1 LKGCVSDCSKRL
13 AAAALC
19 AALAACTAQST
30 KTTALDSPG
39 LGVPASPRVV
49 ADNEP
54 VPRGG
59 GRYQVGRAYQVAGSW
74 YIPKEDP
81 HYDRVGVASWYGSD
95 FHGRLTANGEVFDRM
110 GLMAANPTM
119 PLPSYARVTNL
130 SNHRSVIVRVNDRG
144 PYARSRLM
152 DVSERTADLLDFKHN
167 GMAVVR
173 VQYVGRAP
181 LQGDDTS
188 YLMASYRAQDRGI
201 DSRAG
206 VMLASAPDLPKR
218 SKTMPPI
225 MLAAN
230 RGQDGN
236 TGPRAGVMPAS
247 AIDPPKRSKTMPPIV
262 IAANRLPTPV
272 QAPRPVHAATA
283 EIAYA
288 GSGSGAAKPV
298 QAATSALTG
307 SFSADDR
314 IFMAFQTVGDAQ

>member
-1 LKGCVSDCSKRL
+1 MHL

-19 AALAACTAQST
+19 AALAACTTQTT
-30 KTTALDSPG
+30 KTTSLDQPD
-39 LGVPASPRVV
+39 LGVSASPRVV
-49 ADNEP
+49 ADNNP
-54 VPRGG
+54 VPHGG
-59 GRYQVGRAYQVAGSW
+59 GRYQVGRAYQVAGNW
-74 YIPKEDP
+74 YTPKEDTR
-81 HYDRVGVASWYGSD
+81 YDRVGVASWYGSD

-152 DVSERTADLLDFKHN
+152 DVSERTAELLDFKRN

-188 YLMASYRAQDRGI
+188 HLMASYRAQDRSA

-206 VMLASAPDLPKR
+206 VLLASAADLPKRSKTMPILLTANHVQDRSIGSAAGAMLASATDLPKR

-225 MLAAN
+225 ILTATRESLPA
-230 RGQDGN
+230 
-236 TGPRAGVMPAS
+236 AS
-247 AIDPPKRSKTMPPIV
+247 AKP
-262 IAANRLPTPV
+262 AG
-272 QAPRPVHAATA
+272 ATRA
-283 EIAYA
+283 DIAYA
-288 GSGSGAAKPV
+288 GAGSGAAKPI

-307 SFSADDR
+307 GYSADDR
-314 IFMAFQTVGDAQ
+314 IFMAFQAVGSGQ